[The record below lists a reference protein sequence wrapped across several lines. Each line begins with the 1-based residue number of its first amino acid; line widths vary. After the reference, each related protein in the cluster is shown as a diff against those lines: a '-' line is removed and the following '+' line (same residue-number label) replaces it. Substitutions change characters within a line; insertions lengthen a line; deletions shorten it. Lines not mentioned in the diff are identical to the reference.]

1 MFLRYSCRRYRK
13 LRDLSSWESLGERST
28 KFLATHIAD
37 CPACRRWEGD
47 EERLSRILRL
57 AKRDYEGRPGFTEA
71 TVKAV
76 HNDRLRRRS
85 ATWRPVALGA
95 VTAAFAVAA
104 ALQLVTNS
112 ANQLAS
118 PTGEAKRHEL
128 RGLPD
133 SVMPGTFKLFD
144 TPSQAAPDPEPFD
157 V

>member
-1 MFLRYSCRRYRK
+1 M
-13 LRDLSSWESLGERST
+13 
-28 KFLATHIAD
+28 
-37 CPACRRWEGD
+37 
-47 EERLSRILRL
+47 SRILRL
-57 AKRDYEGRPGFTEA
+57 AKREYEGRPGFTEA

-104 ALQLVTNS
+104 ALQLVTDS

>member
-1 MFLRYSCRRYRK
+1 M
-13 LRDLSSWESLGERST
+13 
-28 KFLATHIAD
+28 
-37 CPACRRWEGD
+37 
-47 EERLSRILRL
+47 
-57 AKRDYEGRPGFTEA
+57 
-71 TVKAV
+71 AV

-104 ALQLVTNS
+104 ALQLVTDS

-144 TPSQAAPDPEPFD
+144 TPSQAAPDPEPLD